1 MNEEE
6 FAIALS
12 AHIDA
17 VLTGQPMP
25 TEDGPEEL
33 EQLLSLAGQLA
44 DIDLA
49 PRPAF
54 GQQLRRSLL
63 DQGRGGHGGPGGS
76 GGGPPLLML
85 GLMAVMGIIGL
96 GIIAVLLAVSTVF
109 PERNERNL
117 LLTPTLPVLSPIS
130 TPVPT
135 SVPVSPTLV
144 PTAEAAA
151 TQVDI
156 IKPTSASATDRLVPK
171 TTPSPALPL
180 ERVDQLGGGDTDE
193 KPDGDS
199 DGDNGHHCRH
209 CDDDW
214 R

>member
-6 FAIALS
+6 LAIALS

-33 EQLLSLAGQLA
+33 KQLLSLAGQLA

-54 GQQLRRSLL
+54 GQHLKRSLL

-76 GGGPPLLML
+76 GGRPPLLML

-96 GIIAVLLAVSTVF
+96 GIIAALLAVSSVF
-109 PERNERNL
+109 PERNEPNL
-117 LLTPTLPVLSPIS
+117 LLTPTLPLLSPIS

-135 SVPVSPTLV
+135 DAPVPPTLS

-151 TQVDI
+151 TQVDTI
-156 IKPTSASATDRLVPK
+156 NPAPASATDRLVPK

-180 ERVDQLGGGDTDE
+180 ERVDQLTGGDTDE
-193 KPDGDS
+193 KPDRDSHGDS
-199 DGDNGHHCRH
+199 GHHCPH